1 MRRVV
6 TALVLVMVAV
16 SLVAC
21 SSGSTADTTGTPA
34 PATGVTPPVTAP
46 AAAAVAPGGDVLSPQ
61 PASTPAQKFP
71 TDVASVPQAVLDN
84 IAARKPMLVFWY
96 DPTTNVSTGQRT
108 EINAAI
114 KDYAGRITLV
124 AFDYTT
130 GIPVGS
136 SMSTLP
142 AEIDKAERMTGLLKV
157 NTTPYLVF
165 VDASGQITGRFAG
178 YVDRGLIE
186 REVMRATQ

>member
-6 TALVLVMVAV
+6 TALVVVMVAGT
-16 SLVAC
+16 LVAC
-21 SSGSTADTTGTPA
+21 STPSTPTTTGTPV
-34 PATGVTPPVTAP
+34 PAAGVTSPVAAP
-46 AAAAVAPGGDVLSPQ
+46 AAVAAGGDVLSPQ
-61 PASTPAQKFP
+61 PASTPVQKFP

-84 IAARKPMLVFWY
+84 LAARKPMLVFWY
-96 DPTTNVSTGQRT
+96 DPTTSVSTGQRT

-114 KDYAGRITLV
+114 KDYAARITLV

-136 SMSTLP
+136 STSTLP

-186 REVMRATQ
+186 REVIRAIQ